1 MSEASRPHKHPHKHP
16 HQGLYQRLGLTFLK
30 SEWRFMLFGALM
42 ASWSS
47 LGQTFFISLFSADIR
62 AALNLSH
69 GDFGTYYAIAT
80 AASAATLVF
89 VGKFADTVPVRKL
102 SLITL
107 ACIRLSALHFSTIQN
122 ITMLIIG
129 IYLLRLWGQGMMSH
143 VWSTAMARRY
153 VKARGRTLAL
163 ASFGMTIAESIGP
176 AIIVLMLGY
185 MSWRMVWVI
194 IPLIAFLTL
203 APFLGTLTKRSPLQD
218 GEGVEGLQ
226 KSLNGAD
233 KSDFN
238 RRDMLR
244 DSAFWLA
251 IIWLVFVPSFTVTGV
266 LFHQIY
272 LADLKGISLIVWATN
287 YSFYAIAALVGSIA
301 SGILVD
307 KLTAHRMVA
316 ITQVPVVIFALLL
329 WVTDGPLTLALFFM
343 FFGLCSGM
351 PQTALSSLL
360 AERYGTAHL
369 GEIKATTL
377 PINVLASAGAPI
389 IMGIMID
396 QGASLTALMG
406 LLAGF
411 GLLSSLG
418 AFAAFNL
425 GLSALPKSVS
435 PS

>member
-1 MSEASRPHKHPHKHP
+1 MLSEISWR
-16 HQGLYQRLGLTFLK
+16 QRLGLSFLS

-47 LGQTFFISLFSADIR
+47 LGQTFFISLFSAEIR
-62 AALNLSH
+62 GALSLSH

-89 VGKFADTVPVRKL
+89 VGKFADIVALRKL

-107 ACIRLSALHFSTIQN
+107 TCVCLSALHFSTIQN
-122 ITMLIIG
+122 ITTLIIG

-176 AIIVLMLGY
+176 AIVVAMLGV
-185 MSWRMVWVI
+185 MHWRMVWVV
-194 IPLIAFLTL
+194 IPIIAFISL
-203 APFLGTLTKRSPLQD
+203 APFLRQLTARSPLQD
-218 GEGVEGLQ
+218 GA
-226 KSLNGAD
+226 GASQLHSNNAD
-233 KSDFN
+233 TPLDAPHFT
-238 RRDMLR
+238 RADMLK

-251 IIWLVFVPSFTVTGV
+251 IIWLVFVPSFTVTGL

-272 LADLKGISLIVWATN
+272 LAELKGISLIIWAAN
-287 YSFYAIAALVGSIA
+287 YSFYALAAIIGSIV
-301 SGILVD
+301 SGLLVD
-307 KLTAHRMVA
+307 RFTAHNIVA
-316 ITQVPVVIFALLL
+316 LTQIPVVIFSYLF
-329 WVTDGPLTLALFFM
+329 WISDGPVTLALFFM
-343 FFGLCSGM
+343 MFGLCSGM

-369 GEIKATTL
+369 GAIKALTL

-389 IMGIMID
+389 IMGLMID
-396 QGASLTALMG
+396 AGAGLMALMAMLGG
-406 LLAGF
+406 L
-411 GLLSSLG
+411 GLCSSIG
-418 AFAAFNL
+418 ALAAFNL
-425 GLSALPKSVS
+425 GLSRPPQHGARA
-435 PS
+435 